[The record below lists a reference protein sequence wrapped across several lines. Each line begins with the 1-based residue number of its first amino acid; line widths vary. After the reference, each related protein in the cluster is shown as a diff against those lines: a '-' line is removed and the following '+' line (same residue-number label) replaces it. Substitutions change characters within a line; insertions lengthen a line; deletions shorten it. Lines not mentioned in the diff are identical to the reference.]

1 MKYLI
6 DTDVLIDN
14 LKSKARV
21 DNEIIE
27 FGPVISV
34 INLGE
39 LVYGAFK
46 SKNPPKA
53 LKLVENLLTDFK
65 IEIINL
71 EREIIYVFGKLKADL
86 EIKGERLDD
95 FDLLVAATAIVNNL
109 ILVTRNIKH
118 FKRIKNLKISQV

>member
-14 LKSKARV
+14 LRHKARLDEKV
-21 DNEIIE
+21 VEAGATSI
-27 FGPVISV
+27 

-46 SKNPPKA
+46 GTDPEKA
-53 LKLVENLLTDFK
+53 LGILENFLADLE

-71 EREIIYVFGKLKADL
+71 EKETIFIFGELKANL
-86 EIKGERLDD
+86 EKKGARLDD
-95 FDLLVAATAIVNNL
+95 FDLLIAAVAIVNKL
-109 ILVTRNIKH
+109 TLVTRNFMH
-118 FKRIKNLKISQV
+118 FKRVKGLKLYEF

>member
-14 LKSKARV
+14 LRSKSRLSE
-21 DNEIIE
+21 EIIE
-27 FGPVISV
+27 AGVVTTV

-46 SKNPPKA
+46 STDSKKA
-53 LKLVENLLTDFK
+53 LDLVDNFLIDLN

-71 EREIIYVFGKLKADL
+71 EKEIVYVFGKLKADL
-86 EIKGERLDD
+86 EKKGKRLDD
-95 FDLLVAATAIVNNL
+95 FDLLIAATALVNGF
-109 ILVTRNIKH
+109 ILVTRNTKH
-118 FKRIKNLKISQV
+118 FERIKGLKLAK